1 MRGCADLTVS
11 DDGMST
17 ERHHDVTTVL
27 CNQTGERWHVLCRD
41 GQWFG
46 VPLTNCSSRRE
57 YRIIIIIII
66 IIIVV
71 IIAVAAPAQKTSQV
85 ISRSENPQARL
96 SGVRGV
102 ARIFSVVHF
111 FLKKVD
117 DLFLVVAFKTQA
129 VNAADCFTVKI
140 KQIKRSDMVTLLF
153 SVHTITEVKQ

>member
-57 YRIIIIIII
+57 YRIIIIIIVI
-66 IIIVV
+66 IV
-71 IIAVAAPAQKTSQV
+71 IIAVTAPAQKTSQV
-85 ISRSENPQARL
+85 ISRSENPQAR
-96 SGVRGV
+96 SPGVRGRSQNFILG
-102 ARIFSVVHF
+102 ATEAERRGGIGQD
-111 FLKKVD
+111 FLCGA
-117 DLFLVVAFKTQA
+117 LFPQK
-129 VNAADCFTVKI
+129 
-140 KQIKRSDMVTLLF
+140 S
-153 SVHTITEVKQ
+153 